1 MATNDNSDGISLLI
15 VGNPTAAA
23 GMQPLVMVGHYPK
36 DEVDRLKVQPVITEP
51 LVYTIRHAANYLCYS
66 LCDENVRPYGSVRD
80 GKLIISIVLPKGKR
94 LSGNLSPYTLLK
106 EVYHTFVAINM
117 YPSSDATHIFKEGDY
132 GSDIFKGLL
141 SKYRLVSD
149 CTPYVPMC
157 FAGEKGIICV
167 ESEEKLS
174 VLMLDSQY
182 PEFSKFS
189 MVEIGRHCASTVKIE
204 IPRPVCYPVVLNG
217 NPLKLALSKDSD
229 KFDSAKYLRPE
240 KYTKYRHVVFT
251 LHDLL
256 QAPDNKIC
264 DGNVCLKDGKIYC
277 VVESAP
283 QQFILKASLR
293 IDDNFNQNEKE
304 LILKS
309 LKDGSLCVLFGRDD
323 ISKAFADDMPITIL
337 GKLMEQ
343 PVRIRNQYPYFTFRV
358 ERRMDA
364 IILFV
369 SKAKNQQQ
377 VLPKSKA
384 SSSKPQPTAPI
395 SGEGS
400 SNNTKEHYNGGNKSA
415 LFTGFIAGLAGL
427 VVGLVFGWFL
437 YANLNE
443 ANMDITITDSLRYDN
458 ERLKEEIS
466 VLRVER
472 DAAVRDIDVNIKRE
486 KAERSEKLVPQQK

>member
-1 MATNDNSDGISLLI
+1 MATNDSSNGISLLI
-15 VGNPTAAA
+15 LGNPTAAA

-36 DEVDRLKVQPVITEP
+36 DEADRLKVQPVITEP
-51 LVYTIRHAANYLCYS
+51 LVYTIRHAVNYLCYS

-80 GKLIISIVLPKGKR
+80 GKLMIGIVLPKGKR

-106 EVYHTFVAINM
+106 EVYNTFVAINM
-117 YPSSDATHIFKEGDY
+117 YPSSDAMHIFKEGDY
-132 GSDIFKGLL
+132 DSGIFKGLL

-149 CTPYVPMC
+149 STPYVPMSS
-157 FAGEKGIICV
+157 AGEKGVICV
-167 ESEEKLS
+167 ENDEKLS
-174 VLMLDSQY
+174 QFMLDSQY
-182 PEFSKFS
+182 PEFSRFS
-189 MVEIGRHCASTVKIE
+189 TIEIGRHCASTVKIE
-204 IPRPVCYPVVLNG
+204 IPRPICYPVVLNG

-240 KYTKYRHVVFT
+240 KYTNYRHVVFT

-256 QAPDNKIC
+256 QAPDYKIC
-264 DGNVCLKDGKIYC
+264 HGNVCLKDGKIYC

-293 IDDNFNQNEKE
+293 IDNNFNQNEKE

-384 SSSKPQPTAPI
+384 SSSQPQQTAPI
-395 SGEGS
+395 SGKGS

-415 LFTGFIAGLAGL
+415 LFTGFMAGL